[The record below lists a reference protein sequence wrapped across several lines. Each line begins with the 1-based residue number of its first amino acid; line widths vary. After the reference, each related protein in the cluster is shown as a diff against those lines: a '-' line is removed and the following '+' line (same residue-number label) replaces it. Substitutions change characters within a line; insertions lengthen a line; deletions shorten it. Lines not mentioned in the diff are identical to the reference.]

1 MLESLANIK
10 KMKEYDRM
18 KTTRV
23 VAAVICDSFDKTQKI
38 FATTKGYGDF
48 KGKWNFPPEAS

>member
-1 MLESLANIK
+1 
-10 KMKEYDRM
+10 MKEYDRM